1 MTLCFKMCLSSLVG
15 EKMFNTSEFI
25 EKDFFKI
32 LSNSKYDWIFKLILS
47 FNSAKVE
54 QFEQMLNNYKDNI
67 NSEEILKNNFQLI
80 QVKIRIAALLDLIF
94 QKNKNERV
102 LSFKEISQVCYCSMN
117 DIEILLVKAMS
128 LGLIRGHID
137 EVENKLVVDWIQPK
151 YLDSEK
157 ITILHD
163 RIGNWIQKSE
173 KVLVYFQQITGPL
186 LN

>member
-1 MTLCFKMCLSSLVG
+1 
-15 EKMFNTSEFI
+15 MFNTSEFV

-32 LSNSKYDWIFKLILS
+32 MSNSKYDWVFKLILS
-47 FNSAKVE
+47 FNSAKVD
-54 QFEQMLNNYKDNI
+54 QFEQMLSNYKENI
-67 NSEEILKNNFQLI
+67 NSEEILKNNVTLI

-102 LSFKEISQVCYCSMN
+102 LSFKEISQVCGCSMN
-117 DIEILLVKAMS
+117 DIEILLVKTMS

-163 RIGNWIQKSE
+163 RIGNWIKKSDE
-173 KVLVYFQQITGPL
+173 VLVYFQQITGPL
-186 LN
+186 LS